1 MFCGCSDHCL
11 TAMTQ
16 PTQTGNFRLHGNLT
30 FLARAIKDELYVE
43 ELWRI
48 GSNLSTALLAA
59 VSAGCWDLLEL
70 FFQKARADHLLDLP
84 ALPTLDLLDASC
96 VKEKV

>member
-1 MFCGCSDHCL
+1 MFCGCADHRL

-16 PTQTGNFRLHGNLT
+16 PTQTGDFKLHGNVT

-59 VSAGCWDLLEL
+59 VAAGCRHLLEL
-70 FFQKARADHLLDLP
+70 FFQKARVDHLLDLP
-84 ALPTLDLLDASC
+84 TLPT
-96 VKEKV
+96 